1 MARDAEAT
9 KARLLAAAT
18 AEFAAY
24 GIAGAR
30 IDRIAATAA
39 ANKNLIY
46 LYFGNKEQLFATV
59 LETHISALLD
69 AVPLDATD
77 LPGYAGRLYDF
88 GLRNPDLVRLAR
100 WYSLENPGQLERTP
114 LAFSSTNAKLDAVA
128 AAQAGGLIDDG
139 LPAEHLLALVLSIAM
154 TWTEG
159 NPEAVAA
166 GDDPGTVAA
175 RRHAVVVAVR
185 RLVRPAA
192 N

>member
-30 IDRIAATAA
+30 IDRIAAAA
-39 ANKNLIY
+39 SANKNLLY

-59 LETHISALLD
+59 LDTHIGALLD
-69 AVPLDATD
+69 AVPFDVTD

-88 GLRNPDLVRLAR
+88 ALGHPDLVRLAR
-100 WYSLENPGQLERTP
+100 WYSLEQPGSLESTP
-114 LAFSSTNAKLDAVA
+114 LAFSSTKAKLDAIT
-128 AAQAGGLIDDG
+128 AAQSSGAVDDG
-139 LPAEHLLALVLSIAM
+139 LPAEHLLALLLSIAM

-159 NPEAVAA
+159 NPEASTADA
-166 GDDPGTVAA
+166 DAGTVAA
-175 RRHAVVVAVR
+175 RRHAVVVAAR
-185 RLVRPAA
+185 RLVRPVG
-192 N
+192 

>member
-30 IDRIAATAA
+30 IDRIAAAA
-39 ANKNLIY
+39 SANKNLLY

-59 LETHISALLD
+59 LDTHITALLD
-69 AVPLDATD
+69 AVPFDVAD

-88 GLRNPDLVRLAR
+88 ALGHPDLVRLAR
-100 WYSLENPGQLERTP
+100 WYSLEQPGSLESTP
-114 LAFSSTNAKLDAVA
+114 LAFSSTKAKLDAIT
-128 AAQAGGLIDDG
+128 AAQRSGAVDDG
-139 LPAEHLLALVLSIAM
+139 LPAEHLLALLLSIAM

-159 NPEAVAA
+159 NPEASTADA
-166 GDDPGTVAA
+166 DAGTVAA
-175 RRHAVVVAVR
+175 RRHAVVVAAR
-185 RLVRPAA
+185 RLVRPVG
-192 N
+192 

>member
-30 IDRIAATAA
+30 IDRIAAAA
-39 ANKNLIY
+39 SANKNLLY

-59 LETHISALLD
+59 LDTHITALLD
-69 AVPLDATD
+69 AVPFDVAD

-88 GLRNPDLVRLAR
+88 ALGHPDLVRLAR
-100 WYSLENPGQLERTP
+100 WYSLEQPGSLESTP
-114 LAFSSTNAKLDAVA
+114 LAFSSTKAKLDAIT
-128 AAQAGGLIDDG
+128 AAQRSGAVDDG
-139 LPAEHLLALVLSIAM
+139 LPAEHLLALLLSIAM

-159 NPEAVAA
+159 NPEAFTADA
-166 GDDPGTVAA
+166 DAGTVAA
-175 RRHAVVVAVR
+175 RRHAVVVAAR
-185 RLVRPAA
+185 RLVRPVG
-192 N
+192 